1 MKFKRFSA
9 YMIDILLVVIILLI
23 LKNIVPI
30 KQNKEFNQNMMK
42 MTEQFLNKEISI
54 GEYYNEFSVINY
66 NQDKNSV
73 ILLGFNTLIVIF
85 YFIIIP
91 IITKGYTLGMYI
103 TGIKYEGKINVKN
116 LFLRNI
122 ITTGILQMIVSLI
135 LVYLVNNKIYL
146 TISLFLGII
155 QLLLVI
161 ISAFMISYRKDLKGI
176 QDIISNINIIEVK
189 E

>member
-1 MKFKRFSA
+1 M
-9 YMIDILLVVIILLI
+9 
-23 LKNIVPI
+23 
-30 KQNKEFNQNMMK
+30 
-42 MTEQFLNKEISI
+42 
-54 GEYYNEFSVINY
+54 
-66 NQDKNSV
+66 
-73 ILLGFNTLIVIF
+73 IVIF

-103 TGIKYEGKINVKN
+103 TGIKYEGQINIKN

-189 E
+189 

>member
-1 MKFKRFSA
+1 MKFRRFSA
-9 YMIDILLVVIILLI
+9 YMIDILLVGIILL
-23 LKNIVPI
+23 LVKNIIPI
-30 KQNKEFNQNMMK
+30 KQNKELNQNMTTI
-42 MTEQFLNKEISI
+42 TEQFLNKEISI
-54 GEYYNEFSVINY
+54 SEYYNEFSVINY
-66 NQDKNSV
+66 SQDKNSV

-103 TGIKYEGKINVKN
+103 TGIKYEGKINIKN

-122 ITTGILQMIVSLI
+122 ITTGIIQMIVSLI
-135 LVYLVNNKIYL
+135 LIYLVNDKIYL

-161 ISAFMISYRKDLKGI
+161 ISAFMILYRKDSKGI
-176 QDIISNINIIEVK
+176 QDIISNIEVK
-189 E
+189 K